1 MKKFLENFLISLLA
15 VEESEQNLCNI
26 CSSYE
31 NLQKENLE
39 LQKLYE
45 ETVVELEIE
54 KVKNTDLAKAN
65 LWYTG
70 YNKSLREARNK
81 AEQSLWVTK
90 NYALALI
97 AVVIFKLILENF
109 S

>member
-26 CSSYE
+26 CTSYE
-31 NLQKENLE
+31 DMQKDNLE

-45 ETVVELEIE
+45 ETVVELETE
-54 KVKNTDLAKAN
+54 RARNTDLTKAN
-65 LWYTG
+65 LWYADS
-70 YNKSLREARNK
+70 NKNLREKVHKTEKVR
-81 AEQSLWVTK
+81 WVTE
-90 NYALALI
+90 NYALAL
-97 AVVIFKLILENF
+97 ATVVIFKLILENF